1 MKENEVQ
8 VPFEKAVEAYKESLF
23 KAVNAEVMANAYI
36 ATLNGLIQEKDVRIQ
51 ELEQEIIKLTGQTT
65 SDSKEPV

>member
-8 VPFEKAVEAYKESLF
+8 VPFEKAVEAYKDSLF
-23 KAVNAEVMANAYI
+23 KSINAEVMANAYI
-36 ATLNGLIQEKDVRIQ
+36 ATLNALLEEKNTRIY
-51 ELEQEIIKLTGQTT
+51 ELEQEIIKLTGQTA